1 MNTELSVITLCFKY
15 IIFSLTYILNIVETK
30 SYNLF
35 IFFLIA
41 RTYTALET
49 LTEPH
54 QVVSTLSCATT
65 VSRTLLSSCQY
76 PEGRGH
82 MFMLLK
88 LALPGIDPN
97 DFRKMLVWMDRW
109 IVWMNE
115 LVDGWMD
122 RRIVWMNELVD

>member
-1 MNTELSVITLCFKY
+1 
-15 IIFSLTYILNIVETK
+15 
-30 SYNLF
+30 
-35 IFFLIA
+35 
-41 RTYTALET
+41 
-49 LTEPH
+49 
-54 QVVSTLSCATT
+54 
-65 VSRTLLSSCQY
+65 
-76 PEGRGH
+76 

-122 RRIVWMNELVD
+122 RRIVWMNELVDGHMFLHE

>member
-1 MNTELSVITLCFKY
+1 MKLKVISCL
-15 IIFSLTYILNIVETK
+15 
-30 SYNLF
+30 
-35 IFFLIA
+35 FFLIA

-65 VSRTLLSSCQY
+65 VSRTLLSSWQY
-76 PEGRGH
+76 PEGRSH
-82 MFMLLK
+82 LFMLLK

-97 DFRKMLVWMDRW
+97 DFRKMLVRW

-115 LVDGWMD
+115 LVDGHMSA
-122 RRIVWMNELVD
+122 